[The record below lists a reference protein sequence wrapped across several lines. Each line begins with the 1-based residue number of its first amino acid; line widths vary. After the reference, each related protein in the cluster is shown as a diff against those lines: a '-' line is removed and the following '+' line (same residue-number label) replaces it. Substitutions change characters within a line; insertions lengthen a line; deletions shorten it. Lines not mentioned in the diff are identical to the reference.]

1 MPTFDDAIRA
11 VDDAFG
17 TLAREKRVPGV
28 AWGVIRDGGL
38 AHVGGT
44 GVTRDGGSVV
54 PDADTVFRI
63 ASMTKSFTASAI
75 LLLRDEGRL
84 RLDDPVADHVPALAS
99 WAPPTRDSARSRSAS
114 CSR

>member
-28 AWGVIRDGGL
+28 AWGVIRDGAL
-38 AHVGGT
+38 AHVGGP

-75 LLLRDEGRL
+75 LLLRDEGHL
-84 RLDDPVADHVPALAS
+84 RLDDPVSDHVPALAS
-99 WAPPTRDSARSRSAS
+99 WRSPPSDYGPVTVRDRL
-114 CSR
+114 